1 MKSALNTKSFL
12 LPAMALAFVAS
23 CAAPIAFIGIAG
35 AAGVYATHEYRDN
48 STAMWL
54 DYPAQD
60 VYNEALIL
68 LEDMAPI
75 PVNYDPE
82 TRTAEASFS
91 QDEYAFSV
99 ESRGPNRCRISVG
112 VQHFGIWDR
121 PMADSFLAR
130 LVKRIK

>member
-1 MKSALNTKSFL
+1 M
-12 LPAMALAFVAS
+12 
-23 CAAPIAFIGIAG
+23 
-35 AAGVYATHEYRDN
+35 
-48 STAMWL
+48 
-54 DYPAQD
+54 
-60 VYNEALIL
+60 
-68 LEDMAPI
+68 

-99 ESRGPNRCRISVG
+99 ESRGPDRCRISVG
-112 VQHFGIWDR
+112 VQRFGLWDR